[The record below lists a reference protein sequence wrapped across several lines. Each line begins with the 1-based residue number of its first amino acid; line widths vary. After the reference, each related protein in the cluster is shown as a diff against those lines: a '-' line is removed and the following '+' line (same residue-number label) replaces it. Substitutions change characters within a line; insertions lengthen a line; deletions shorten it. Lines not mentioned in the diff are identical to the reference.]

1 MPAAGLRGGGGGGL
15 QSKGSRW
22 VVDAVRRLCGGGANV
37 AGCAATVLRGLA
49 ATPAGR
55 GRAFRAEALASLVA
69 AAQAHTGSAAVAAAA
84 LGALAAM
91 CDSPECRLS
100 ALAAHP
106 DWRVVGLD
114 WGMYTLLQKF
124 WQQHSVE
131 RQDGTAWSTPGVDQ
145 QTLVTGGVSYS
156 YLNGFSPL
164 GCMLWPMNT
173 PSWCKCTPMLR
184 QPLPPVAQSTLP
196 HPRRSAAA
204 ARNREPP
211 AGPVGQGLE

>member
-1 MPAAGLRGGGGGGL
+1 MLQMIAAAIVDRISRGKPPVHLMKVMAHSGIVGNEHADELAKKAGGGEGEG
-15 QSKGSRW
+15 QE
-22 VVDAVRRLCGGGANV
+22 VQECPAP
-37 AGCAATVLRGLA
+37 A
-49 ATPAGR
+49 ATPLHDLFWPVYEEETEDGR
-55 GRAFRAEALASLVA
+55 MRQRHVQDLSKHLKRKVHQE
-69 AAQAHTGSAAVAAAA
+69 QR
-84 LGALAAM
+84 LGYAKQ
-91 CDSPECRLS
+91 D
-100 ALAAHP
+100 
-106 DWRVVGLD
+106 GI
-114 WGMYTLLQKF
+114 YTLLQKF

-211 AGPVGQGLE
+211 AGPVAGPAGA